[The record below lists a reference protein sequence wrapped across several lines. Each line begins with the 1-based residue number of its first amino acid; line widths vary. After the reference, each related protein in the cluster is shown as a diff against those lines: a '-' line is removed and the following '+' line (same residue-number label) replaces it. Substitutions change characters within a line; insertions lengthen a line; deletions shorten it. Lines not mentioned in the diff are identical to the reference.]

1 MTRYLIILGFLFVS
15 LQGQAHQPDIST
27 TMLVEQGD
35 QWLLQVR
42 ASLSAFQHEVRTHF
56 EEYKTPEAFEQMVVE
71 HLKNNLSIRIDGK
84 EVSILENAHVQL
96 GHETSVVFELSG
108 VPQNFSEI
116 SVKNSSFKDI
126 NHNQSALIVL
136 KNGFEKKQF
145 ILNEAN
151 GHLADL
157 EVEGNSFKAR
167 SEAGVSRSGVFS
179 YAAPVGLV
187 ALLSLFFLGVGEERR
202 AKEQGFFTKKAPSN
216 GRILDKVCSSSN
228 PG

>member
-15 LQGQAHQPDIST
+15 ITSQAHQPDIST
-27 TMLVEQGD
+27 TMLVEQGG
-35 QWLLQVR
+35 QWLLQAR
-42 ASLSAFQHEVRTHF
+42 ASLTAFQYEVRTHF
-56 EEYKTPEAFEQMVVE
+56 EEYKTPEEFEQMAVE
-71 HLKNNLSIRIDGK
+71 HLKKNISIRIDGK
-84 EVSILENAHVQL
+84 EVQILENAHVQL

-126 NHNQSALIVL
+126 NRSQSALIVL

-157 EVEGNSFKAR
+157 QVEWNSFKVR
-167 SEAGVSRSGVFS
+167 SVAEVSQASTFS
-179 YAAPVGLV
+179 FSTSIGLAAVLLLMGLIFWKRKRF
-187 ALLSLFFLGVGEERR
+187 SKMR
-202 AKEQGFFTKKAPSN
+202 AA
-216 GRILDKVCSSSN
+216 
-228 PG
+228 